1 MKRVDDMS
9 ARLPPLYREG
19 ERVRQ
24 ILDLPGVQIE
34 VLDEHATRVQRAHW
48 FNETFE
54 LEEAAALAALLDFT
68 AEPWQTLDLF
78 RAWVHAQRD
87 ATLIEGAVTVDG
99 IERFLAEYT
108 RGFEDATDIAF
119 ENRPAELVECP
130 RRRRYA
136 AAPAVGGLAPLSRFS
151 VEMKGLDET
160 VASMLL
166 TGLSTGPESIPVI
179 VNLTTG
185 DGLVFFG
192 NVPQGQRLWL
202 QAHHDGGVAAR
213 LERTDVTS
221 QLRSLTG
228 LVPGTVWNASQLH
241 GPPRAL
247 PLTRGTNELWFF
259 TAAHFDALGLDR
271 FLLGL
276 ADLALKQGRW
286 EETQFDHALFYQ
298 DPAVQLR
305 MTWVETEPASIQV
318 RLPLGVAVRRA
329 TAPGRAEND
338 RAQFAASVGA
348 GVARLRAAGVRDE
361 VLELSFSET
370 QATTEFLT
378 GMHPVTIREAG
389 ATGGERMPDK
399 GGVFGVTGFGDSTY
413 R

>member
-1 MKRVDDMS
+1 MKRVDDMA

-24 ILDLPGVQIE
+24 LLDQPGVQIE
-34 VLDEHATRVQRAHW
+34 VLDEHAARVQRAHW

-54 LEEAAALAALLDFT
+54 LDEAAALAALLDFT
-68 AEPWQTLDLF
+68 SEPWQTLDLF

-87 ATLIEGAVTVDG
+87 ATLIEGAVTVGG
-99 IERFLAEYT
+99 IERFLADYT

-119 ENRPAELVECP
+119 EHRPAELVEFP
-130 RRRRYA
+130 RRRRCA

-151 VEMKGLDET
+151 VDMTGLDET

-166 TGLSTGPESIPVI
+166 TGLSTGPESMPVI

-202 QAHHDGGVAAR
+202 QAHDDGGVTAR
-213 LERTDVTS
+213 LERTDVTG

-228 LVPGTVWNASQLH
+228 LVPGTVWNASQLQS
-241 GPPRAL
+241 PPRAL

-271 FLLGL
+271 FLLGI

-318 RLPLGVAVRRA
+318 RLPLGVTRRRA
-329 TAPGRAEND
+329 TAPGRAEHD
-338 RAQFAASVGA
+338 REQFATSVGA

-361 VLELSFSET
+361 VLALSFGET

-378 GMHPVTIREAG
+378 GMQPVTIREAG
-389 ATGGERMPDK
+389 APGGERMPDK